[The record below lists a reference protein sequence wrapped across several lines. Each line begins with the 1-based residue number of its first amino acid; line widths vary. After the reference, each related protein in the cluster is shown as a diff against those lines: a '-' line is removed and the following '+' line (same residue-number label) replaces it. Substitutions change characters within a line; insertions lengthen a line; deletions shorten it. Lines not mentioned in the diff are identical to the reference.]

1 MSRPGSLRALLGE
14 HGLGAD
20 KALGQHFLADP
31 SILERMA
38 AAAGAGPGDTVLEIG
53 PGPGTLTAA
62 LLRRGARVVAIERDR
77 RFEEVLAVTCLGLGE
92 LEVIWGDALEVD
104 WPVPG
109 GARFASN
116 LPYNVGTALLLRALE
131 EKRFARVV
139 ALLQREVVD
148 RALAAPGT
156 PAYGLLSV
164 LVAAHATGRRVLEV
178 GAGAFSPPPRV
189 RSAVIALDPR
199 PAPVVAAGVLEL
211 ARIGFRERRKTL
223 LNNLRRAGVPAEH
236 ARGALREAGL
246 DERVRMESLG
256 LTELERLGQALGPLA
271 PGAGREPRGP
281 GPGPGVR

>member
-1 MSRPGSLRALLGE
+1 LRALLGE

-31 SILERMA
+31 GILERIA

-77 RFEEVLAVTCLGLGE
+77 RFEEVLAVTCRGLGE

-109 GARFASN
+109 GSRFASN

-148 RALAAPGT
+148 RALARPGT

-189 RSAVIALDPR
+189 RSAVIALDPH

-223 LNNLRRAGVPAEH
+223 LNNLRRAGVPADH

-246 DERVRMESLG
+246 EERVRMESLG

-271 PGAGREPRGP
+271 PGAGREPPDSGP
-281 GPGPGVR
+281 GRAER

>member
-31 SILERMA
+31 GILERIA

-271 PGAGREPRGP
+271 PGAGREPWGP
-281 GPGPGVR
+281 GPDRAER